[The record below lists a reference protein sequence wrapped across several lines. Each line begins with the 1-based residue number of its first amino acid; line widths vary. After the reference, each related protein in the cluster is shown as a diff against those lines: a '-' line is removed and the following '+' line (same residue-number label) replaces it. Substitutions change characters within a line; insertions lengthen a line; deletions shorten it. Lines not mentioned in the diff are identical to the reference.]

1 MYSRCIQPRRQPSD
15 PTFSCRPTMQVNSAG
30 HTGHDTH
37 RFSSIGST
45 RHRYQSAT
53 PLPATP
59 WPSLAARPSFSPA
72 LRPTARNFSKPV
84 FCCSSYRPYRST
96 HTDEED
102 KFDTFLGWTQGG
114 GSSYRDGQNYV
125 IQAVK
130 QVNFG
135 PVEEVRYFL
144 RTPDG
149 FEEVTE
155 AFVRL
160 CGLAKKNNYKNFKC
174 QVHNKFF
181 EVNLYQENAF
191 SKRTTKYGKA
201 SKSNCL
207 SLWMAKMWQKW
218 QSQCHTSMQ
227 PEQSGYFNI

>member
-1 MYSRCIQPRRQPSD
+1 M
-15 PTFSCRPTMQVNSAG
+15 
-30 HTGHDTH
+30 
-37 RFSSIGST
+37 
-45 RHRYQSAT
+45 
-53 PLPATP
+53 
-59 WPSLAARPSFSPA
+59 
-72 LRPTARNFSKPV
+72 
-84 FCCSSYRPYRST
+84 
-96 HTDEED
+96 
-102 KFDTFLGWTQGG
+102 
-114 GSSYRDGQNYV
+114 

-207 SLWMAKMWQKW
+207 SL
-218 QSQCHTSMQ
+218 
-227 PEQSGYFNI
+227 